1 VNPRFFRFF
10 AAVYQSP
17 AIHDLYPSN
26 LRFSNSLISQIF
38 QFPMTWQLIKEAILG
53 KEQDFTSLPLKTAIF
68 VLAIPMILE
77 MMMESA
83 FAIVDIFFV
92 SKLGEY
98 AVATVGLTEAVI
110 VLTYAVGFGISMAAT
125 ALISRRFG
133 EKEYRE
139 AGTATFQLILVG
151 GLVSVMMGVGG
162 WVFAA
167 DLLRVMGAEES
178 VVISGTNYAKIVFL
192 GNTPIM
198 LLFLING
205 AFRGA
210 GQAHLAMRSL
220 WIANG
225 LNIILDPILIF
236 GLGSW
241 DGFGLD
247 GAAIATTFGRAMG
260 VVYQVYHLM
269 NGKHKLKILR
279 ENIQVKW
286 ETIRK
291 IIDLSLGG
299 MGQFLIDSVS
309 WVALTRM
316 NAEFGSAALA
326 GYTIAFRVLMF
337 TILPAWGLS
346 GAAATLVGQNLGAGE
361 IDRAEK
367 AVWLTARYNVIFMA
381 SVTGIYL
388 LFNQQFASIFTDI
401 PEVRDVAAQG
411 LWVIVLGYIF
421 FAIGMVLTQAFNG
434 AGDTRTPA
442 WINIGVLLCM
452 EVPLAYFLAF
462 PMGMEYLGIFIAIAI
477 CHSFHALVS
486 LYFFRKGRWKT
497 MRV

>member
-1 VNPRFFRFF
+1 
-10 AAVYQSP
+10 
-17 AIHDLYPSN
+17 
-26 LRFSNSLISQIF
+26 
-38 QFPMTWQLIKEAILG
+38 MTWQLIKDAILG

-83 FAIVDIFFV
+83 FAVVDIFFV
-92 SKLGEY
+92 AKLGEH
-98 AVATVGLTEAVI
+98 AIATVGLTESVI
-110 VLTYAVGFGISMAAT
+110 VITYAIGFGISMAGT

-133 EKEYRE
+133 EKEYKE
-139 AGTATFQLILVG
+139 AGTATFQLLVVGMVISIL
-151 GLVSVMMGVGG
+151 LGVGG
-162 WVFAA
+162 WFLAE
-167 DLLRVMGAEES
+167 DLLRLMGAEEA
-178 VVISGTNYAKIVFL
+178 VVQAGANYARIVFA
-192 GNTPIM
+192 GNTAIM

-225 LNIILDPILIF
+225 LNIVLDPLLIF
-236 GLGSW
+236 GIGSW
-241 DGFGLD
+241 AGYGLD
-247 GAAIATTFGRAMG
+247 GAAIATTFGRSIG
-260 VVYQVYHLM
+260 VLYQFYHLF

-279 ENIQVKW
+279 ENLLVKW

-299 MGQFLIDSVS
+299 MGQFLIDSIS

-326 GYTIAFRVLMF
+326 GYTIAFRVLIF

-346 GAAATLVGQNLGAGE
+346 GAAATLVGQNLGAKE
-361 IDRAEK
+361 VDRAEK
-367 AVWLTARYNVIFMA
+367 AVWLTTRYNVIFMA

-388 LFNQQFASIFTDI
+388 LFNQQLAGFFTDI
-401 PEVRDVAAQG
+401 PEVQEIAAQG
-411 LWVIVLGYIF
+411 LWVISIGYVF
-421 FAIGMVLTQAFNG
+421 FAVGMVLTQAFNG
-434 AGDTRTPA
+434 AGDTKTPA
-442 WINIGVLLCM
+442 WINTGVLLAM

-462 PMGMEYLGIFIAIAI
+462 PMGLKYLGIFIAIAF

-486 LYFFRKGRWKT
+486 LYFFKRGKWKT
-497 MRV
+497 KEV

>member
-1 VNPRFFRFF
+1 
-10 AAVYQSP
+10 
-17 AIHDLYPSN
+17 
-26 LRFSNSLISQIF
+26 
-38 QFPMTWQLIKEAILG
+38 MTWQLIKDSILG
-53 KEQDFTSLPLKTAIF
+53 KEHDFTSLSLKTAIF

-92 SKLGEY
+92 ARLGEL

-133 EKEYRE
+133 EKEYEE
-139 AGTATFQLILVG
+139 AGTATFQLLLVG
-151 GLVSVMMGVGG
+151 GVVSIFLGVGG
-162 WVFAA
+162 WIFAE

-178 VVISGTNYAKIVFL
+178 VVTMGTNYAKIVFA
-192 GNTPIM
+192 GNTAIM

-225 LNIILDPILIF
+225 LNIVLDPILIF
-236 GLGSW
+236 GVGSW

-247 GAAIATTFGRAMG
+247 GAAIATTFGRSVG
-260 VVYQVYHLM
+260 VLYQLYHLF
-269 NGKHKLKILR
+269 NGKHRLRILR
-279 ENIQVKW
+279 SNLHVRW
-286 ETIRK
+286 VTIRK

-337 TILPAWGLS
+337 TILPAWGLAA
-346 GAAATLVGQNLGAGE
+346 AAATLVGQNLGAGE
-361 IDRAEK
+361 PDRAEE
-367 AVWLTARYNVIFMA
+367 AVKLTARYNVIFMG
-381 SVTGIYL
+381 SVTLIYL
-388 LFNQQFASIFTDI
+388 LFNQPLAGFFTDV

-442 WINIGVLLCM
+442 WINIGVLLCL

-462 PMGMEYLGIFIAIAI
+462 PLGMKFLGIVIAIAI

-497 MRV
+497 MKV